1 VIRIAVV
8 DDQPLI
14 RSALRALLDSADGIA
29 VVAEA
34 GDGFEAVVIA
44 ARERPDV
51 MVMDVRMPGL
61 DGLEATAR
69 IRRDHPDVQVIVL
82 TTYDLDEY
90 VFRAIRA
97 GAAGFF
103 LKDGDADEL
112 IRGVRAVHTGDAL
125 MAPAALRT
133 LMDEFAAAPQP
144 DPLYAEAVEHLT
156 ERERDVLRLL
166 AEGLANAEIAERLF
180 VSVGTVKTH
189 VSSVLAKVGVRDRT
203 QAVVAAY
210 RSGLMTGRGPA

>member
-97 GAAGFF
+97 GAAGFSSS
-103 LKDGDADEL
+103 
-112 IRGVRAVHTGDAL
+112 
-125 MAPAALRT
+125 RT
-133 LMDEFAAAPQP
+133 ATP
-144 DPLYAEAVEHLT
+144 T
-156 ERERDVLRLL
+156 
-166 AEGLANAEIAERLF
+166 
-180 VSVGTVKTH
+180 S
-189 VSSVLAKVGVRDRT
+189 
-203 QAVVAAY
+203 
-210 RSGLMTGRGPA
+210 